1 VARDIPRDEE
11 LSDRAHIKK
20 KIIELA
26 KDVEQAFISQNDRS
40 DDILDYWDVWNCK
53 LGNRQFYNGNSQIF
67 VPIVKAAIKAR
78 KTRFVNQLF
87 PQSGRYVEVT
97 TSELDTPQ
105 EAMSLCEHYIRRA
118 NLRTKVFPALCV
130 NGDVEGQYNVYVS
143 WSERKKN
150 TASRVDKAVEMEGAE
165 VPELGKTP
173 DMEEEEIIDAGPE
186 VEVIHD
192 NDVMVLPVTCDTPE
206 EALEA
211 GGSVT
216 ICRRWTKAK
225 IKQAAKDGE
234 ITEKSAEILKEMLSS
249 KRPDP
254 ANRDT
259 RKDMADAAGIKQS
272 AGDKYA
278 LVYELWTNLKIGGKL
293 RLCRAFYGGD
303 QNVLGC
309 KQNPYWCDEI
319 PLISCPVEKQAGVF
333 KGKAPIADVV
343 DLQVAANDACNEGAD
358 AGHFAAMPIIM
369 TDPEKNPKVGTMVLG
384 MASIWEVDPNS
395 TKFAQFPDMTEGT
408 LARIASCKTEIFQ
421 ILGVNP
427 SMIPQSSG
435 AKQQKRNQAEVA
447 NEQQVDILTT
457 ADAVTVMEE
466 GVATPIIRR
475 FMAYDHQFRDKA
487 MTVMQ
492 YGEMG
497 IKANM
502 QEVPPLQADTKFE
515 YRWFGVEQART
526 AQQIQQQIAG
536 INVIKGIP
544 PQMYPGYRLNLSP
557 MLQRMTDNLFGHRL
571 APLIFEK
578 VQGVTVD
585 PHMENN
591 LMDQGFDAPVHPEDD
606 DMMHL
611 QVHMQG
617 MHSQMGDL
625 HGKYRPHIMQHQQQ
639 MQAKAQA
646 AQAQQNP
653 QGLPGGPGGAG
664 PGVAGAPRPGAQV
677 AGPRL
682 IKGPEGTIPQDQMP
696 RAGSVGMPRKM

>member
-1 VARDIPRDEE
+1 
-11 LSDRAHIKK
+11 
-20 KIIELA
+20 
-26 KDVEQAFISQNDRS
+26 
-40 DDILDYWDVWNCK
+40 
-53 LGNRQFYNGNSQIF
+53 
-67 VPIVKAAIKAR
+67 
-78 KTRFVNQLF
+78 
-87 PQSGRYVEVT
+87 
-97 TSELDTPQ
+97 
-105 EAMSLCEHYIRRA
+105 
-118 NLRTKVFPALCV
+118 
-130 NGDVEGQYNVYVS
+130 
-143 WSERKKN
+143 
-150 TASRVDKAVEMEGAE
+150 
-165 VPELGKTP
+165 
-173 DMEEEEIIDAGPE
+173 
-186 VEVIHD
+186 
-192 NDVMVLPVTCDTPE
+192 
-206 EALEA
+206 
-211 GGSVT
+211 
-216 ICRRWTKAK
+216 
-225 IKQAAKDGE
+225 
-234 ITEKSAEILKEMLSS
+234 
-249 KRPDP
+249 
-254 ANRDT
+254 
-259 RKDMADAAGIKQS
+259 
-272 AGDKYA
+272 
-278 LVYELWTNLKIGGKL
+278 
-293 RLCRAFYGGD
+293 
-303 QNVLGC
+303 
-309 KQNPYWCDEI
+309 
-319 PLISCPVEKQAGVF
+319 
-333 KGKAPIADVV
+333 
-343 DLQVAANDACNEGAD
+343 
-358 AGHFAAMPIIM
+358 
-369 TDPEKNPKVGTMVLG
+369 
-384 MASIWEVDPNS
+384 
-395 TKFAQFPDMTEGT
+395 
-408 LARIASCKTEIFQ
+408 
-421 ILGVNP
+421 
-427 SMIPQSSG
+427 
-435 AKQQKRNQAEVA
+435 
-447 NEQQVDILTT
+447 
-457 ADAVTVMEE
+457 
-466 GVATPIIRR
+466 
-475 FMAYDHQFRDKA
+475 
-487 MTVMQ
+487 VMQ